1 MSVHRAGML
10 LQWRARMQTLL
21 RRALFAFL
29 AAWMPFC
36 CCQVRAAAR
45 AIAHAPHVEASER
58 CCCDEPAAEE
68 ADAGCCGHERPT
80 GEPECCT
87 TCKDRVGPV
96 APAIEVP
103 DLSPQLDA
111 VSTALLADAE
121 RACATGTVPGEASLL
136 DTGPPWRPHG
146 RAALALHAT
155 LLI

>member
-1 MSVHRAGML
+1 MSVHPPGPL
-10 LQWRARMQTLL
+10 LQWWPRMQTFL

-45 AIAHAPHVEASER
+45 SIAHAPHAEAVER
-58 CCCDEPAAEE
+58 CCCEEAAADE
-68 ADAGCCGHERPT
+68 ADAGCCGTERPAGDT
-80 GEPECCT
+80 ECCA

-96 APAIEVP
+96 APAVEVP
-103 DLSPQLDA
+103 DLSPQLDV

-121 RACATGTVPGEASLL
+121 RASEASSTVGATPLL
-136 DTGPPWRPHG
+136 DTGPPPRPHG
-146 RAALALHAT
+146 RTALALHAT

>member
-1 MSVHRAGML
+1 
-10 LQWRARMQTLL
+10 MQTFL

-36 CCQVRAAAR
+36 CCQVRAAVQ
-45 AIAHAPHVEASER
+45 IVAHAQHATAVCADEARDDR
-58 CCCDEPAAEE
+58 CCCDEDTAA
-68 ADAGCCGHERPT
+68 DPVSDCCGSEQPVRD
-80 GEPECCT
+80 GDCCA

-96 APAIEVP
+96 APTVEIP

-111 VSTALLADAE
+111 VATALLADTVRVVASTLTVGA
-121 RACATGTVPGEASLL
+121 RAPL

-146 RAALALHAT
+146 RATLALHAT

>member
-1 MSVHRAGML
+1 
-10 LQWRARMQTLL
+10 MQPFL

-36 CCQVRAAAR
+36 CCHVRAAVQIVAQRHHEAAACADEAR
-45 AIAHAPHVEASER
+45 HGH
-58 CCCDEPAAEE
+58 CCCDDGESSDPVS
-68 ADAGCCGHERPT
+68 DCCDSEQPVRDGD
-80 GEPECCT
+80 CCA

-96 APAIEVP
+96 APAVELP

-111 VSTALLADAE
+111 VATALLADAVRVVASTPTVGA
-121 RACATGTVPGEASLL
+121 RAPL